1 MTMRILQLSAICL
14 LLTAVAPVAAEPLN
28 YDYAYVTR
36 ESSDVDGTESD
47 SDTIGLFHEVATD
60 WHVFGSIGDS
70 GTYAP
75 ARGDVSTEVA
85 RLGTG
90 GILMIG
96 DRLMVSPQVAW
107 LRGEME
113 WPDGRS
119 RTDNGFAVLADVRYL
134 LIDSVELVGGVH
146 HAELL
151 DSSKTTVNGGALYH
165 FNDLLAAGALYNRTD
180 EGDGFGLTVRV
191 YY

>member
-1 MTMRILQLSAICL
+1 MRIQYFPVFCL
-14 LLTAVAPVAAEPLN
+14 LLTAVAPAAAEPLN

-36 ESSDVDGTESD
+36 ESSDADGTESD
-47 SDTIGLFHEVATD
+47 SDTIGLFHEVAAD

-75 ARGDVSTEVA
+75 AQGNISTEVA
-85 RLGTG
+85 RLGG
-90 GILMIG
+90 GGMLMLG
-96 DRLMVSPQVAW
+96 DRLMFSPQVAW

-119 RTDNGFAVLADVRYL
+119 RTDDGFAVLADVRYL

-151 DSSKTTVNGGALYH
+151 DSSTTTVNGGALYH
-165 FNDLLAAGALYNRTD
+165 FNDLIAAGALYNRTD
-180 EGDGFGLTVRV
+180 DGDGFGLTVRV